1 MNVFVELATVLAGLG
16 LAVALLLL
24 NAWRAWLFL
33 FPASVRV
40 EPEAPADQMELPA
53 ELEPLASRLLALGFT
68 ALGSHEEKPRL
79 RRATRSYDYASPAE
93 RVFATLHLSPEGLPR
108 LYFLTPLVDGGF
120 VITAGYKRT
129 ALDIPGRY
137 RSGGLEEA
145 PPERLFRAHLKRLEG
160 LAPEGAFTWEGRV
173 ETGRSWYR
181 GLGQKEVRRQNL
193 TGLLWAVAAL
203 AILVSAFLGGKPGG
217 G

>member
-16 LAVALLLL
+16 LAVALLIL

-40 EPEAPADQMELPA
+40 EPEAPGDQMELPQ
-53 ELEPLASRLLALGFT
+53 ELEPLADRLLALGFV

-79 RRATRSYDYASPAE
+79 RRATRSYDFAHPGE
-93 RVFATLHLSPEGLPR
+93 RVFATLHLSQEGRPR
-108 LYFLTPLVDGGF
+108 LYFLTPLASGGF

-129 ALDIPGRY
+129 ALEIPGLY

-145 PPERLFRAHLKRLEG
+145 PPERLLRAHLKRLEG
-160 LAPEGAFTWEGRV
+160 LHPAGEFTWEGRV

-181 GLGQKEVRRQNL
+181 GLGQKEIRRQNL
-193 TGLLWAVAAL
+193 AGVLWTVAAVAIL
-203 AILVSAFLGGKPGG
+203 ASAFLGGKPQGG
-217 G
+217 